1 MDRVAP
7 LPYRLPDVIEAVSFG
22 NTIIVVEGEKCA
34 EHLWNWNFPATCN
47 HGGAG
52 KWRPELIPIPDLL
65 ESNGVLALDS
75 SDTGLGTG
83 FLI

>member
-1 MDRVAP
+1 LSKKSDMSGLVDVNVAIKTIR
-7 LPYRLPDVIEAVSFG
+7 RLRLLI
-22 NTIIVVEGEKCA
+22 
-34 EHLWNWNFPATCN
+34 TCCLRT
-47 HGGAG
+47 ARF
-52 KWRPELIPIPDLL
+52 KLLIPIPDLL

>member
-1 MDRVAP
+1 M
-7 LPYRLPDVIEAVSFG
+7 
-22 NTIIVVEGEKCA
+22 
-34 EHLWNWNFPATCN
+34 
-47 HGGAG
+47 
-52 KWRPELIPIPDLL
+52 RPIWLHAMTASSVGLTLAMCRAIALIPIPDLL